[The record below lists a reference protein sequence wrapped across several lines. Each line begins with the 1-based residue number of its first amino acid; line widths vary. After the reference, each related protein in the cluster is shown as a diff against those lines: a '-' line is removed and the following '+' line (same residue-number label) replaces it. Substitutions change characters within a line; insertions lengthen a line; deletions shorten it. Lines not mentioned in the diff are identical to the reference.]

1 MKEALSDESLTL
13 PFKEELCRSKS
24 NFPMF
29 FAPFLGFGGVR
40 RPPQGPPKMAI
51 LGFLAIFPCKSRRK
65 NGHFCYFAGGGS
77 IFGPFWALLGPLWT
91 PFGAFGTPFGALWA
105 PLGPLGPLLGP
116 FGPL

>member
-1 MKEALSDESLTL
+1 M
-13 PFKEELCRSKS
+13 KEELCRSKRH
-24 NFPMF
+24 FPMF
-29 FAPFLGFGGVR
+29 FAPFLGFGGG
-40 RPPQGPPKMAI
+40 PEAPQGPPKMAI

-77 IFGPFWALLGPLWT
+77 ILGPFWALLGPLWT

>member
-1 MKEALSDESLTL
+1 MKEALSDERGTL
-13 PFKEELCRSKS
+13 PFKEALSDVFC
-24 NFPMF
+24 PL
-29 FAPFLGFGGVR
+29 LGFGGVR

-77 IFGPFWALLGPLWT
+77 ILGPFWALLGPLWT

-105 PLGPLGPLLGP
+105 PFGAFWTP
-116 FGPL
+116 FGAL